1 MGDSKGL
8 IEKIGGKYFKKN
20 IEEHP
25 WRRLGHPKFD
35 GYSKAIFRKVLEED
49 ERAMQWTDDM
59 VQIVGLYDKVI
70 IGINS
75 SKPRNINTKGIYPM
89 H

>member
-8 IEKIGGKYFKKN
+8 MEKIGAKYFKKN

-25 WRRLGHPKFD
+25 WRRLGDPKFD
-35 GYSKAIFRKVLEED
+35 GYSKAIFQKVLEED
-49 ERAMQWTDDM
+49 ERAMKWTDDM
-59 VQIVGLYDKVI
+59 VQIVGLYDQVI
-70 IGINS
+70 MGIHS
-75 SKPRNINTKGIYPM
+75 SNQEILI